1 MNEYMYWNEYRNK
14 EFQKVTF
21 IKATG
26 GDAVIRAPTERAE
39 VEAAVGAH
47 GEPGAGLEDDR
58 LVAELP
64 RAVGDVAHCGEARL
78 EQHALVALEE
88 GSRHVRAHVARHER
102 RVAGVRRALEF
113 GHVAVLYAPQ
123 EVRAEALAA
132 EQVAAA
138 LHSHALDAGP
148 LAQTHGAV
156 VRRAQELLALL
167 SLVVVDEERGE
178 SLARRRLLVLH
189 KALLTDLGLTL
200 TCCFLRSGLDR
211 EFWRSG
217 SRLWLPLTRR
227 GSAT

>member
-1 MNEYMYWNEYRNK
+1 M
-14 EFQKVTF
+14 
-21 IKATG
+21 
-26 GDAVIRAPTERAE
+26 IRAPTERTE
-39 VEAAVGAH
+39 VEEAVGAH
-47 GEPGAGLEDDR
+47 GEPGAGLEDDW

-64 RAVGDVAHCGEARL
+64 RAVGDVAHCGEACL
-78 EQHALVALEE
+78 EQHTLVALEE

-102 RVAGVRRALEF
+102 RIARVRWALEF

-138 LHSHALDAGP
+138 LHSHALAAGP

-178 SLARRRLLVLH
+178 SLARRRLLVLRRGR
-189 KALLTDLGLTL
+189 ALLTDLRLTL
-200 TCCFLRSGLDR
+200 TCCFLRSGLDT

-217 SRLWLPLTRR
+217 SRLRLRLPLTRR
-227 GSAT
+227 GGRGAT